1 MKKIIITICF
11 FMLAACKNSK
21 SENETPIYSD
31 EAVLIVNYKLEN
43 MTFEEHA
50 KLGAQVA
57 PNFVSD
63 SIPGLLGKSF
73 IGNVEREVFG
83 GIYYFENEQ
92 FVSEYLDS
100 ELWKGVVAHPNLVRF
115 KTEVFKT
122 FNGSKIANGEHKSR
136 KTSTDPNDSEGLSVL
151 VVNFDSQPT
160 ESDIS
165 KMILEG
171 ATVFNNENFPG
182 FIGKTFIS
190 KSDKNN
196 VFGGVYFFE
205 SMSSI
210 ESYLSTDFWN
220 DFENSEGINV
230 FKKDTYRVASISTIS
245 NGVPVSE

>member
-1 MKKIIITICF
+1 
-11 FMLAACKNSK
+11 MLAACKNSK

>member
-21 SENETPIYSD
+21 SENETPIYAD
-31 EAVLIVNYKLEN
+31 EALLIVNYKLEN

-136 KTSTDPNDSEGLSVL
+136 KTSTDPNDCEGLSVL

-171 ATVFNNENFPG
+171 ATVFNNEKFPG

-190 KSDKNN
+190 KSDTSN

-230 FKKDTYRVASISTIS
+230 FKKDTYGVASISTIS

>member
-21 SENETPIYSD
+21 SENETPIYAD

-43 MTFEEHA
+43 MTLEEHA
-50 KLGAQVA
+50 QLGAQVA

-73 IGNVEREVFG
+73 IGNVDRGVFG

-136 KTSTDPNDSEGLSVL
+136 KTSTDPSDSEGLSVL

-160 ESDIS
+160 EADIS

-171 ATVFNNENFPG
+171 ATVFNNEKFPG

-190 KSDKNN
+190 KSDTNN

-230 FKKDTYRVASISTIS
+230 FKKDTYGVASISTIS

>member
-21 SENETPIYSD
+21 SENETPIYAD

-43 MTFEEHA
+43 MTLEEHA
-50 KLGAQVA
+50 ELGAQVA

-73 IGNVEREVFG
+73 IGNVDRGVFG

-160 ESDIS
+160 EADIS

-171 ATVFNNENFPG
+171 ATVFNNEKFPG

-190 KSDKNN
+190 KSDTNN
-196 VFGGVYFFE
+196 IFGGVYFFE
-205 SMSSI
+205 SMSGI

-230 FKKDTYRVASISTIS
+230 FKKDTYGVASISTIS
-245 NGVPVSE
+245 NGVPVSK

>member
-1 MKKIIITICF
+1 
-11 FMLAACKNSK
+11 MLAACKNSK

-182 FIGKTFIS
+182 FIGK
-190 KSDKNN
+190 
-196 VFGGVYFFE
+196 
-205 SMSSI
+205 
-210 ESYLSTDFWN
+210 LSFQN
-220 DFENSEGINV
+220 LIKIMFLEEYIFLKV
-230 FKKDTYRVASISTIS
+230 
-245 NGVPVSE
+245 